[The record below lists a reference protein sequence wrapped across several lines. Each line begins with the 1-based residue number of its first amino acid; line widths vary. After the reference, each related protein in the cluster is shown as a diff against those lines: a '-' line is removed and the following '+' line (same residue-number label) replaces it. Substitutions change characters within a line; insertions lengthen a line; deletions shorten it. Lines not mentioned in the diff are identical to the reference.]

1 MSSCRSWRSA
11 RAIAPGLPSPIGLPS
26 HSTIGA
32 TLTELPI
39 SRMRNRAPAPRSG
52 RSRAESRRARFVAG
66 HARQVRGSG
75 SGPRIAYPFARAGDA
90 SLHPSDPVSHDLSR
104 RRLVH
109 APVGCRGTP
118 SAPSSES
125 STTSNREDGRSFR
138 CTYRRFPQTP
148 RTPQT
153 NGVSA
158 SACVPRTGRRFAWA
172 SDSILIHRARGA
184 CPLCVMKEVIRDGA
198 IVQEVERPWLR
209 RWYSQPQFRRLLH
222 EAGFGSPRVLGED
235 GNPAHD
241 DAPAFVFIASRPPV
255 SA

>member
-90 SLHPSDPVSHDLSR
+90 SLHPSDPVLHDLSR

-109 APVGCRGTP
+109 APVGCRG
-118 SAPSSES
+118 
-125 STTSNREDGRSFR
+125 
-138 CTYRRFPQTP
+138 RRAHPP
-148 RTPQT
+148 ANLPP
-153 NGVSA
+153 
-158 SACVPRTGRRFAWA
+158 PRTGRTGDHSVVHTAAFPRRRERHRPMAYP
-172 SDSILIHRARGA
+172 RARAFLGRGDA
-184 CPLCVMKEVIRDGA
+184 SRGRAIREGA
-198 IVQEVERPWLR
+198 IVQEVERPWLL